1 MPRRFAIL
9 LTIGA
14 LLLTPMTLLAQA
26 GGANAPKLDVPEKI
40 KDFGN
45 VPQGEVI
52 HATFKLVNEGSA
64 KLVVKAVRPTCGC
77 TVAEYDKE
85 VAPGRAGLVKAKVDT
100 SAFTGGITKSI
111 LVLTNDPET
120 PTTTLVVKANV
131 KPYLEVIP
139 RPIVR
144 FNTVRGEAID
154 REVKIV
160 TDDAVDFKI
169 TKAVSSVPFITATIR
184 PLSGDELVTGK
195 YKVQYAVKLTLAEDA
210 PIGAVN
216 ATVTLHTTHPHAKTL
231 KIKAFGV
238 VRSLLHVTP
247 GNIQFGSVEAKFKPG
262 RNVIVVNNRKEPVQ
276 VTGAKVDDD
285 AFTAE
290 VRPIEE
296 GKRYQITV
304 TIKAD
309 AKPGPRSTTL
319 HIMTTDPQHK
329 DLKVPIR
336 VNIK

>member
-1 MPRRFAIL
+1 MLRRFAL
-9 LTIGA
+9 LVTVGA
-14 LLLTPMTLLAQA
+14 LLLTPMTVLAQA

-40 KDFGN
+40 KDFGT
-45 VPQGEVI
+45 VPQGEII
-52 HATFKLVNEGSA
+52 HANFQLVNEGTA

-85 VAPGRAGLVKAKVDT
+85 VAPGRAGLIKAKVDT
-100 SAFTGGITKSI
+100 SAFTGPITKSI

-131 KPYLEVIP
+131 KPYLEVLP

-144 FNTVRGEAID
+144 FNTVRGEAV
-154 REVKIV
+154 EHELKIV

-169 TKAVSSVPFITATIR
+169 TKVTASVPFITATIH
-184 PLSGDELVTGK
+184 PLSGDELVAGK
-195 YKVQYAVKLTLAEDA
+195 YKVQYGVKLILSEDA
-210 PIGAVN
+210 PIGAIN
-216 ATVTLHTTHPHAKTL
+216 ATVTLHTNHPHAKTV

-247 GNIQFGSVEAKFKPG
+247 GNLQFGSVEAKFKPG
-262 RNVIVVNNRKEPVQ
+262 RNVIVVNNRKEPVE
-276 VTGAKVDDD
+276 VTGAKVDDP

-290 VRPIEE
+290 VLPIEQ
-296 GKRYQITV
+296 GKRYQVTV
-304 TIKAD
+304 MIKPD
-309 AKPGPRSTTL
+309 AKPGVHETVL

-329 DLKVPIR
+329 DLQVRIR
-336 VNIK
+336 ASIK

>member
-14 LLLTPMTLLAQA
+14 LLLTPMTVLAQA
-26 GGANAPKLDVPEKI
+26 GGTDAPKLDVPEKV
-40 KDFGN
+40 KDFGT
-45 VPQGEVI
+45 VPQGEI
-52 HATFKLVNEGSA
+52 IQATFKLVNEGSA
-64 KLVVKAVRPTCGC
+64 KLLVKAVRPTCGC
-77 TVAEYDKE
+77 TVAEFDRE

-100 SAFTGGITKSI
+100 SAFTGPITKSI

-131 KPYLEVIP
+131 KPYLEVLP

-144 FNTVRGEAID
+144 FNTVRGEAIE
-154 REVKIV
+154 REVKVV

-169 TKAVSSVPFITATIR
+169 TKATASVPYITATVH
-184 PLSGDELVTGK
+184 PLSGDELVAGK
-195 YKVQYAVKLTLAEDA
+195 YKVQYGVKLTLGEDA
-210 PIGAVN
+210 PIGAIN

-247 GNIQFGSVEAKFKPG
+247 GNIQFGSVQAKFKPG
-262 RNVIVVNNRKEPVQ
+262 RNVIIVNNRKEPVQ
-276 VTGAKVDDD
+276 VTGAKVDDP

-296 GKRYQITV
+296 GKRYQVTV

-309 AKPGPRSTTL
+309 AEPGPRSTVL

-329 DLKVPIR
+329 ELKVAIR
-336 VNIK
+336 ANIK